1 MSSKSDMMDL
11 RLKSCGVGYDASSV
25 LLRITDWTLTAGKI
39 HVVFGANGSGKST
52 LLKSL
57 MGIQPLLKGTMTMGE
72 RPWRGVA
79 GRSFDVQ
86 SMSWA
91 SSTPPRQVGLT
102 VEEVLAMSGNAERA
116 GQWLPMLPDLM
127 HQRLSDLSD
136 GQAQQVMIARAMLQT
151 ESWLILD
158 EPTAFMD
165 IQSTG
170 KVWAL
175 VGAHA
180 KAGGSVVL
188 STHDLHGLTQ
198 WLQSEQGSTLSSR
211 VSFWCIHEGGTW
223 AIPVRSDATAL
234 EHCLLSGGETDWQG
248 PY

>member
-1 MSSKSDMMDL
+1 MSLKSDSVDM
-11 RLKSCGVGYDASSV
+11 RLMSCEVGYEENSV
-25 LLRITDWTLTAGKI
+25 LLRIKNWTLTAGKI

-52 LLKSL
+52 LLKSF
-57 MGIQPLLKGTMTMGE
+57 MGIQPLLTGAMTMGE
-72 RPWRGVA
+72 WPWRGVA

-86 SMSWA
+86 LMSWA

-102 VEEVLAMSGNAERA
+102 VEEVLSMSGNAGRA

-151 ESWLILD
+151 KSWLILD

-180 KAGGSVVL
+180 EHGGSVAL

-198 WLQSEQGSTLSSR
+198 WLQSDQGSELSSR
-211 VSFWCIHEGGTW
+211 VSCWCIHEGAAW
-223 AIPVRSDATAL
+223 AIPTRSDATDL
-234 EHCLLSGGETDWQG
+234 ERCLLSEGGSDWQG

>member
-11 RLKSCGVGYDASSV
+11 RLSACEVGYEADSV
-25 LLRITDWTLTAGKI
+25 LIRINDLTLKAGKI
-39 HVVFGANGSGKST
+39 HVLFGPNGSGKST

-57 MGIQPLLKGTMTMGE
+57 MGIQPLLKGTMTMGDQ
-72 RPWRGVA
+72 PWKGVA

-102 VEEVLAMSGNAERA
+102 VEEVLSMSGNAERA
-116 GQWLPMLPDLM
+116 GQWLPMLPALM

-151 ESWLILD
+151 DSWLILD

-165 IQSTG
+165 IPSTG

-180 KAGGSVVL
+180 EHGGSVAL

-198 WLQSEQGSTLSSR
+198 WLQSEQGSSLSTR
-211 VSFWCIHEGGTW
+211 VSCWCIHEEGAW
-223 AIPVRSDATAL
+223 AIPTRSDAKAL
-234 EHCLLSGGETDWQG
+234 EHCLLSGKETDWQG